1 MSQMR
6 AEPII
11 SPECAAAHGLVN
23 FHASVNL
30 QDWASNK
37 DPSGFILVIVVRAA
51 LINVSAATVLF
62 GLTGRQAAISP
73 PSFLTVTPSG
83 GMSVMVAISSIFKSV
98 AMLPA
103 PVIVNVGMLVAVM
116 LFIVISVIRHHRR
129 AGAQGHDQSDDC
141 KLQYPHVTSHNFFA
155 RSRAGFQR
163 TCKQPTVA

>member
-30 QDWASNK
+30 QVWALSK
-37 DPSGFILVIVVRAA
+37 EPSGFILVIVVRAA
-51 LINVSAATVLF
+51 LINVSPATVLL

-98 AMLPA
+98 AMLPT
-103 PVIVNVGMLVAVM
+103 PVIINVGMLVAVM
-116 LFIVISVIRHHRR
+116 LFISVIRHHRR
-129 AGAQGHDQSDDC
+129 AEAQGHDQSDDC

-155 RSRAGFQR
+155 
-163 TCKQPTVA
+163 